1 MSFSYSRSARNK
13 VFLAIER
20 ILFMMDR
27 QLQSLPLL
35 LGQIFPVLHGHA
47 GFLESRVF
55 TVGDGDGFEEGLPHC
70 LHLFFVVRKGGCGE
84 LFDGTELEC
93 ALIPAGGGAAAD
105 VVEEPVL
112 RLEPAAEV
120 VGEGLDNVVVRLHF
134 SQVGAVLKF
143 FEPQEPLHAVEF
155 PTRFFGYGDNF
166 AHRRVGEVAVD
177 LVAMDKGKREEVE
190 QAALHPL
197 FFGKHEG
204 VESMGCIGSMLAE
217 PEKKRFGLDG
227 VGAEKKA
234 IFEKSV
240 LALCK
245 SNQFRV
251 WFLFENPGNCGK
263 KTIGGAVVEV
273 SVHGVMKKFQAGPVV
288 LKVPVPG
295 YHQGAIADGEGLP
308 AGLIF
313 RNFCRSR

>member
-55 TVGDGDGFEEGLPHC
+55 TVGDGDGFEEGLPKG
-70 LHLFFVVRKGGCGE
+70 LHLFFVVGEGGGGE
-84 LFDGTELEC
+84 LLDGTELEG
-93 ALIPAGGGAAAD
+93 ALVPAGGGTAAE

-112 RLEPAAEV
+112 RPKPAAEMVGKGVDDVV
-120 VGEGLDNVVVRLHF
+120 VGLHF
-134 SQVGAVLKF
+134 CKVGSVAKF
-143 FEPQEPLHAVEF
+143 FEAQEPFHAVEL
-155 PTRFFGYGDNF
+155 PACFFGDADNV
-166 AHRRVGEVAVD
+166 AHCGVSEVAVD
-177 LVAMDKGKREEVE
+177 LVAVDESECNVME